1 VIPFHY
7 TKCSPAEGVRL
18 LVTDDSSKRCHC
30 PDLEERFKER
40 FWGTAIYDEAM
51 AAVEEN
57 RRLNGER
64 RLRVA

>member
-1 VIPFHY
+1 LINFHD
-7 TKCSPAEGVRL
+7 TKCDHR
-18 LVTDDSSKRCHC
+18 LVTDNPSERCHC

-40 FWGTAIYDEAM
+40 FWGTAIEKEAM

-64 RLRVA
+64 RLKVA